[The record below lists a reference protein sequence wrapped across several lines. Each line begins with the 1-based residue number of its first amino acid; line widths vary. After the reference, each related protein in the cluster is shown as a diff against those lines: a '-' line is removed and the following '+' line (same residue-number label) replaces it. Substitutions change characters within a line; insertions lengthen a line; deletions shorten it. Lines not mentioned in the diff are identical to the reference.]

1 MLKRQNT
8 GKQSLSGIS
17 NTIVESELLRF
28 YGVRIHDK
36 KLFTTNDMEGFEWTD
51 ADEDKQAAAYTQYLE
66 QRLALKSIDGCEII
80 NADDHKD
87 FLTTTPVGGISRLT
101 GACDCAVVDPSW
113 IFPDT
118 LKTKIFV
125 AMEMKKPKYV
135 ISAKS
140 NAQAIAT
147 HFAADISSNFP
158 VITLLTDLDATW
170 ILRWFI
176 LSNSGTVL
184 KTVRYDPSV
193 ARDLL
198 EQFIRY
204 SSATARDPTQ
214 TMVTL
219 PDDFEGIIKLQ
230 SFSNLRAA
238 AEPQD
243 MDMDRD
249 GDNDVARMEDV
260 LEGDELE
267 AWKKEKLL
275 QNYLRYSNIFADW
288 RFEQNEKFEILGV

>member
-1 MLKRQNT
+1 MH
-8 GKQSLSGIS
+8 
-17 NTIVESELLRF
+17 F
-28 YGVRIHDK
+28 YGVRIQSQDS
-36 KLFTTNDMEGFEWTD
+36 FTTNDMQGFQWTD
-51 ADEDKQAAAYTQYLE
+51 ADDDKQAAAYTQYLE

-80 NADDHKD
+80 KADDHKD

-125 AMEMKKPKYV
+125 AIEMKKPKYV
-135 ISAKS
+135 ISTKS

-158 VITLLTDLDATW
+158 VITLLTDLNATW
-170 ILRWFI
+170 ILRWFN
-176 LSNSGTVL
+176 LTNAVGTAVGTARPQVML
-184 KTVRYDPSV
+184 KTVRYNPSV

-219 PDDFEGIIKLQ
+219 PDNFKGIIKLPKRLD
-230 SFSNLRAA
+230 LRAA

-267 AWKKEKLL
+267 AWKREKLL
-275 QNYLRYSNIFADW
+275 QNYLRYCNIFADW
-288 RFEQNEKFEILGV
+288 RFEQNEKFKNLGV